1 MLKYSKVVDTKKGL
15 CEVGLGTNSAYYESI
30 GMVLRDVDQSD
41 IDGCWYLVEKCPHK
55 SDTQKLQEAKE
66 AKYKEANDGAKSYID
81 NEALFEFEEGKH
93 IEATDGNIA
102 KMTAYALAFVTG
114 QLEPTDTVVWN
125 TKEDETVELT
135 QEQIGYIIAGLGQVQ
150 ALVWAVK
157 YPYFVQLIDAASTV
171 EEVESIVIDYT
182 IEINTEEE

>member
-1 MLKYSKVVDTKKGL
+1 MIKYAKVIDENKGL
-15 CEVGLGTNSAYYESI
+15 CEVGLGTNSEYYQSI
-30 GMVLRDVDQSD
+30 GMILMDVEESD
-41 IDGCWYLVEKCPHK
+41 IDYCWYLAEKCPHK
-55 SDTQKLQEAKE
+55 SEAQKLQEAKDN
-66 AKYKEANDGAKSYID
+66 KYKEANSGAKSYIE

-114 QLEPTDTVVWN
+114 QLQPEDTVAWN

-135 QEQIGYIIAGLGQVQ
+135 QEQIGAILNGLGQVQ
-150 ALVWAVK
+150 AFVWAIK

-171 EEVESIVIDYT
+171 EEVDAIEIDYST
-182 IEINTEEE
+182 EIDVEE